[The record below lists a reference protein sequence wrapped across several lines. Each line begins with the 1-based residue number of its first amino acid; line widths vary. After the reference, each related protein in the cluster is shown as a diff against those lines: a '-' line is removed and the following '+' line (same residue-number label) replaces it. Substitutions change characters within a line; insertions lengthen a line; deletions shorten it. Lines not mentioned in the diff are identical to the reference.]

1 MLLILDLNYL
11 KNNPTTII
19 IIIIYL
25 MHGFADA

>member
-11 KNNPTTII
+11 KNNPTAL
-19 IIIIYL
+19 IIIYL